1 MGSNGDFDIIKSKT
15 VCFTGHRPEKLPFG
29 GSDEAYVVRVL
40 KSTLYKAVL
49 DSIDEGYDCFITGLA
64 RGIDLWAGEIILD
77 LKAEGRPIN
86 LIAAAPF
93 KGHGSSFH
101 GAEKFSLGNI
111 LLNADK
117 IVYVSQ
123 NYFKGCMQRRN
134 EFMVNNSGKL
144 IAVISDYK
152 SGTGSTIRYAEKRGL
167 KMRIIDAKCLE
178 KQLDGIDDPD
188 GIAEYEQ
195 LVF

>member
-29 GSDEAYVVRVL
+29 GSDEAYVIRVL

-49 DSIDEGYDCFITGLA
+49 DSINEGYDCFITGLA

-77 LKAEGRPIN
+77 LKAEGRPIR

-93 KGHGSSFH
+93 KGHSASFH
-101 GAEKFSLGNI
+101 GAEKFSAGNI

-117 IVYVSQ
+117 VVYVSQ

-144 IAVISDYK
+144 IAVVSDYK
-152 SGTGSTIRYAEKRGL
+152 SGTGSTIRYAEKCGL
-167 KMRIIDAKCLE
+167 KTRIIDAKRLE